1 MMGVS
6 PLATPLVHEYT
17 KYPSVEERIRG
28 LTNIREEALAVHE
41 FARNRMLQRIT
52 LNFQPFIIGQK
63 VWLEARNLKM
73 IYNKKIAPKRE
84 GPFIITNVLSP
95 LMYSLDLPPTWR
107 IHNAFHVFLLTLY
120 VENDVHGPN
129 YMRPP
134 ADLAEPE
141 EPEWEVDRIVGH
153 RKCGHIYQYH
163 VLWKGYPITEATWEP
178 EAVFEHAQET
188 LLPYKAF
195 HGLNKVF

>member
-1 MMGVS
+1 
-6 PLATPLVHEYT
+6 
-17 KYPSVEERIRG
+17 
-28 LTNIREEALAVHE
+28 
-41 FARNRMLQRIT
+41 
-52 LNFQPFIIGQK
+52 
-63 VWLEARNLKM
+63 M
-73 IYNKKIAPKRE
+73 IYTKKIAPKRE
-84 GPFIITNVLSP
+84 GPFTITNVLSP
-95 LMYSLDLPPTWR
+95 LMYSLDLPLTYSLDLPLTWH
-107 IHNAFHVFLLTLY
+107 IHNTFHAFLLTPY

-134 ADLAEPE
+134 ADLAKHE
-141 EPEWEVDRIVGH
+141 EPELEVDRIVGH
-153 RKCGHIYQYH
+153 RKRGHAYQYH